1 MSTNVT
7 PDEHI
12 ALLVSCIKTLTGKI
26 DFAVVARDCNI
37 VTATAAQKRY
47 SRLLKANET
56 AMQNANANGEAA
68 ASNTADQDQAPTNG
82 SPAKAGRK
90 RPAANKGKGKAKTTS
105 TDSGPPRKKAREQK
119 KKAIQQEETEEE
131 QVDNDVYE
139 DAETGEEDGC

>member
-26 DFAVVARDCNI
+26 DFAAVARDCNI
-37 VTATAAQKRY
+37 VTAAAAQKRY

-56 AMQNANANGEAA
+56 AMQNANGEAA
-68 ASNTADQDQAPTNG
+68 ASNTTDQDQAPNNE

-90 RPAANKGKGKAKTTS
+90 RPAANKEKGKAKATS
-105 TDSGPPRKKAREQK
+105 TGSEGPRKKARAQK
-119 KKAIQQEETEEE
+119 KAAQQEETEEE
-131 QVDNDVYE
+131 QVDDDVYE
-139 DAETGEEDGC
+139 DAETGGEDAC